1 MIVPSKLSPVAHNN
15 DLNKH
20 MEEPPAT
27 FVYISPD
34 QNQCRRV
41 LNYVCCLWSVRT
53 PLLSRREQ
61 SIEGARPPFGI
72 GSGASAS
79 WPRPH
84 SVRRIN
90 HVYLSTYFSQTSS
103 VAWHW
108 LAGVFCLSLS
118 QSRPTI
124 ESLHPPPPTIQDA
137 ACGEERTPKT
147 PTSSEHIDGSS
158 LCRCHHTWAGLWAL
172 I

>member
-1 MIVPSKLSPVAHNN
+1 MIVSSKLSPVAHNN

-27 FVYISPD
+27 FVYICPE
-34 QNQCRRV
+34 QKQCRRV
-41 LNYVCCLWSVRT
+41 LNYVCCLWSVCT
-53 PLLSRREQ
+53 SALSMREQ

-124 ESLHPPPPTIQDA
+124 ESL
-137 ACGEERTPKT
+137 RTPPHYT
-147 PTSSEHIDGSS
+147 GCS
-158 LCRCHHTWAGLWAL
+158 LWRRKNSQNSHFQRTHRRLFPLPLSPRVGRTL

>member
-1 MIVPSKLSPVAHNN
+1 
-15 DLNKH
+15 

-34 QNQCRRV
+34 QNQCRRG
-41 LNYVCCLWSVRT
+41 LNYVCCLWSVCT
-53 PLLSRREQ
+53 PLLSMREQ

-124 ESLHPPPPTIQDA
+124 ESLPPRPPPLYRMQLVEKKELPKLPLPANTSA
-137 ACGEERTPKT
+137 ALPSAAVTTRGRDFDIIIYL
-147 PTSSEHIDGSS
+147 SSGCLSGAHNK
-158 LCRCHHTWAGLWAL
+158 
-172 I
+172 